1 MYKICLI
8 FYVTIDS
15 SGVIG
20 SMTQVD
26 LSKTAGLDGCMTQS
40 DFVISATRIGDGN
53 WRKASICII
62 TLNLPESIQPYP
74 IGYMVLLYMATFTIN
89 IPPMLAYIPIGSMY
103 GIYMLTW
110 LGYIDGI
117 HGTPYIAAPL
127 GSVMG
132 LHRILK
138 ASKPCEP
145 EGSWPRSARI
155 ADPGLVETK
164 LKLKNAEFQLFS
176 FVEKLWMSLK
186 CLANAE
192 QLSEAS
198 WDWGALAEWHHSQ
211 NWQLVIISFETL
223 PASKN
228 IVSQKSPTIAQF
240 LVPIPSYPVSISCS
254 ASGRL
259 LWSGTG
265 FKQELRATHPLHVP
279 SGYLT

>member
-1 MYKICLI
+1 
-8 FYVTIDS
+8 
-15 SGVIG
+15 
-20 SMTQVD
+20 
-26 LSKTAGLDGCMTQS
+26 
-40 DFVISATRIGDGN
+40 
-53 WRKASICII
+53 
-62 TLNLPESIQPYP
+62 
-74 IGYMVLLYMATFTIN
+74 
-89 IPPMLAYIPIGSMY
+89 
-103 GIYMLTW
+103 MLTW

-117 HGTPYIAAPL
+117 HGTLYIAAPL